1 MARRKRP
8 AAALV
13 SDVALE
19 DMTSSQ
25 LRAKAAA
32 TPGVSV
38 GKNVDGKW
46 VPKKKAEM
54 VADLTA
60 FASTSSGKATVSDRS
75 LEDMT
80 HFQLRAHVAAT
91 PGVSSAKKVD
101 GKWLSKK
108 KAEMVADVT
117 GKATFCDGALEDMTY
132 HTGL

>member
-1 MARRKRP
+1 MITDLT
-8 AAALV
+8 ALA
-13 SDVALE
+13 S
-19 DMTSSQ
+19 TY
-25 LRAKAAA
+25 
-32 TPGVSV
+32 
-38 GKNVDGKW
+38 W

-54 VADLTA
+54 VADRTA
-60 FASTSSGKATVSDRS
+60 SANTSSGKATVSDRP

-80 HFQLRAHVAAT
+80 RFQLRADVAVT

-132 HTGL
+132 HTGLRL